1 MIINLTSANFTLES
15 GSYYSAPF
23 RIDSSD
29 TLVTVAMYLADTGT
43 TSLQNSLNETD
54 WADIPDSSFVC
65 NLFGLQTYSNADIN
79 LVFRT
84 KSDQEPTEAHIS
96 I

>member
-1 MIINLTSANFTLES
+1 MIINLTNTNFTLES
-15 GSYYSAPF
+15 GSYYSDPF
-23 RIDSSD
+23 KVDTRDSLM
-29 TLVTVAMYLADTGT
+29 TIGMYLQDTGT
-43 TSLQNSLNETD
+43 TSLQSSLNEVD

-65 NLFGLQTYSNADIN
+65 NLFGLQTFSNADIN

-84 KSDQEPTEAHIS
+84 KSDQAPTEAYIS

>member
-1 MIINLTSANFTLES
+1 MINLTADNFTLDT

-23 RIDSSD
+23 RINSND
-29 TLVTVAMYLADTGT
+29 TLLTIGIYLENIGT
-43 TSLQNSLNETD
+43 TSLQSSLNEID

-65 NLFGLQTYSNADIN
+65 NLFGLQTFSNADIN

-84 KSDQEPTEAHIS
+84 KSDQAPTEAHIS